1 MQANLKA
8 KNNTLYMKYNTLTIK
23 KLSLVLM
30 ATSFIFVGCGGGDD
44 IETTETSDTEKTDSA
59 KTTLLTVNGE
69 IFSIP
74 SPIQTAILVKQV
86 GANYDKALLND
97 PKNYSNYSTKFQK
110 ALNLGV
116 YGADLGYVTMYE
128 QTQDAIGY
136 LASVRK
142 LADELGVS
150 GAFDLSLV
158 DRFEKNMGN
167 RDTILSLVSEA
178 YRASDSYLKNN
189 ERDDLGALVLAG
201 GWVESIYFATN
212 VAKVSKN
219 EEVIKRIGEQKKTIE
234 NLIKMLSPYYNNS
247 EFTSFIDSL
256 IDLAG
261 DFDNIKFIYIYE
273 KPTTDVE
280 NKVTTINSRTEVS
293 ITEDQLKTI
302 SEKIAKIRKS
312 IVG

>member
-1 MQANLKA
+1 
-8 KNNTLYMKYNTLTIK
+8 MKYNSLTIK
-23 KLSLVLM
+23 KLFLSLI
-30 ATSFIFVGCGGGDD
+30 ASSFLLVGCSGDD
-44 IETTETSDTEKTDSA
+44 EIETTEDNETEKVDSA

-74 SPIQTAILVKQV
+74 SPIQTAILIKQV
-86 GANYDKALLND
+86 GASYDNKILND
-97 PKNYSNYSTKFQK
+97 PKKYNNYSTKFQK

-150 GAFDLSLV
+150 GAFDFSLV

-167 RDTILSLVSEA
+167 KDTILALVSDA

-201 GWVESIYFATN
+201 GWVESMHFATN
-212 VAKVSKN
+212 VANTTKN
-219 EEVIKRIGEQKKTIE
+219 EEMIKRIGEQKKTVE
-234 NLIKMLSPYYNNS
+234 NLIKLLSPYYNNA
-247 EFTSFIDSL
+247 EFTPFIDSL
-256 IDLAG
+256 IDLASV
-261 DFDNIKFIYIYE
+261 FDNIKFIYIYE

-280 NKVTTINSRTEVS
+280 NKITTINSKSEVS
-293 ITEDQLKTI
+293 ISEEQLKTI
-302 SEKIAKIRKS
+302 SEKIAKIRNS

>member
-1 MQANLKA
+1 
-8 KNNTLYMKYNTLTIK
+8 MKYNTLTIK

-44 IETTETSDTEKTDSA
+44 IETTETNDTEKADSA

-74 SPIQTAILVKQV
+74 SPIQTAILIKQV
-86 GANYDKALLND
+86 GANYDKAILND

-167 RDTILSLVSEA
+167 RDTILALVSDA

-201 GWVESIYFATN
+201 GWAESIYFATN
-212 VAKVSKN
+212 VAKVSKS
-219 EEVIKRIGEQKKTIE
+219 EEVIKRIGEQKKTVE
-234 NLIKMLSPYYNNS
+234 NLIKMLSPYYNNA
-247 EFTSFIDSL
+247 EFTAFIDSL

-302 SEKIAKIRKS
+302 SDKIAKIRKS

>member
-1 MQANLKA
+1 
-8 KNNTLYMKYNTLTIK
+8 
-23 KLSLVLM
+23 M

-44 IETTETSDTEKTDSA
+44 VETTETNDTEKADSA

-74 SPIQTAILVKQV
+74 SPIQTAILIKQV
-86 GANYDKALLND
+86 GANYDKAILND

-167 RDTILSLVSEA
+167 RDTILALVSDA

-219 EEVIKRIGEQKKTIE
+219 EEVIKRIGEQKKTVE
-234 NLIKMLSPYYNNS
+234 NLIKMLSPYYNNA
-247 EFTSFIDSL
+247 EFTAFIDSL

-302 SEKIAKIRKS
+302 SDKIAKIRKS

>member
-1 MQANLKA
+1 
-8 KNNTLYMKYNTLTIK
+8 MKYTTLSIK
-23 KLSLVLM
+23 KLTLALISSSL
-30 ATSFIFVGCGGGDD
+30 FIVGCGG
-44 IETTETSDTEKTDSA
+44 EEETETADEQEVEITDSA

-74 SPIQTAILVKQV
+74 SPIQTAILIKQV
-86 GANYDKALLND
+86 GASYDKSVLND

-167 RDTILSLVSEA
+167 KDSLLALVSDA
-178 YRASDSYLKNN
+178 YRASDNYLKNN

-201 GWVESIYFATN
+201 GWVESIYFATH
-212 VAKVSKN
+212 VAKATKN
-219 EEVIKRIGEQKKTIE
+219 EEVIRRIGEQKKTIE
-234 NLIKMLSPYYNNS
+234 NLIKMLSPYYNNA
-247 EFTSFIDSL
+247 EFTPFIDSL

-261 DFDNIKFIYIYE
+261 VFDTVKFIYIYE
-273 KPTTDVE
+273 KPTTDVD
-280 NKVTTINSRTEVS
+280 NKITTINSRTEVS
-293 ITEDQLKTI
+293 ITEDQLKNI
-302 SEKIAKIRKS
+302 SEKISKIRKT

>member
-1 MQANLKA
+1 
-8 KNNTLYMKYNTLTIK
+8 MKYNTLTIK
-23 KLSLVLM
+23 KLTLALM

-44 IETTETSDTEKTDSA
+44 IETTYGNDTENTDSS

-74 SPIQTAILVKQV
+74 SPIQTAILIKQV
-86 GANYDKALLND
+86 GANYDKSILNE
-97 PKNYSNYSTKFQK
+97 PKNYSNYSTKFKK

-150 GAFDLSLV
+150 SAFDLSLV

-167 RDTILSLVSEA
+167 RDTILALVSDA

-219 EEVIKRIGEQKKTIE
+219 EEVIKRIGEQKKTVE
-234 NLIKMLSPYYNNS
+234 NLIKMLSPYYNNA
-247 EFTSFIDSL
+247 EFTAFIDSL

-261 DFDNIKFIYIYE
+261 DFENIKFIYIYD

-302 SEKIAKIRKS
+302 SDKIGKIRKS

>member
-1 MQANLKA
+1 
-8 KNNTLYMKYNTLTIK
+8 MKYNTLTIK
-23 KLSLVLM
+23 KLTLALVTTSL
-30 ATSFIFVGCGGGDD
+30 IFAGCGGGDD
-44 IETTETSDTEKTDSA
+44 IETSEGNDTEKADSA

-74 SPIQTAILVKQV
+74 SPIQTAILIKQV
-86 GANYDKALLND
+86 GANYDKSILNE

-167 RDTILSLVSEA
+167 KDTILALVSDA

-201 GWVESIYFATN
+201 GWVESIYFATH
-212 VAKVSKN
+212 VAKSSKN
-219 EEVIKRIGEQKKTIE
+219 EEIIKRIGEQKKTVE

-247 EFTSFIDSL
+247 EFTAFIDSL

-302 SEKIAKIRKS
+302 SEKITKIRKS

>member
-1 MQANLKA
+1 
-8 KNNTLYMKYNTLTIK
+8 MKYNSLTIK
-23 KLSLVLM
+23 KLFLSLI
-30 ATSFIFVGCGGGDD
+30 ASSFLLVGCSGDD
-44 IETTETSDTEKTDSA
+44 EIETTEDNETEKVDST

-74 SPIQTAILVKQV
+74 SPIQTAILIKQV
-86 GANYDKALLND
+86 GASYDNKILND
-97 PKNYSNYSTKFQK
+97 PKKYNNYSTKFQK

-150 GAFDLSLV
+150 GAFDFSLV

-167 RDTILSLVSEA
+167 KDTILALVSDA

-201 GWVESIYFATN
+201 GWVESMHFATN
-212 VAKVSKN
+212 VANTTKN
-219 EEVIKRIGEQKKTIE
+219 EEMIKRIGEQKKTVE
-234 NLIKMLSPYYNNS
+234 NLIKLLSPYYNNA
-247 EFTSFIDSL
+247 EFTPFIDSL
-256 IDLAG
+256 IDLASV
-261 DFDNIKFIYIYE
+261 FDNIKFIYIYE

-280 NKVTTINSRTEVS
+280 NKITTINSKSEVS
-293 ITEDQLKTI
+293 ISEEQLKTI
-302 SEKIAKIRKS
+302 SEKIAKIRNS

>member
-1 MQANLKA
+1 
-8 KNNTLYMKYNTLTIK
+8 MKYITLTIK
-23 KLSLVLM
+23 KLTLALM

-44 IETTETSDTEKTDSA
+44 IETTDGNETEKADST

-74 SPIQTAILVKQV
+74 SPIQTAILIKQV
-86 GANYDKALLND
+86 GANYDKSILNE

-110 ALNLGV
+110 ALNLGI

-136 LASVRK
+136 LASIRK

-150 GAFDLSLV
+150 SAFDLSLV

-167 RDTILSLVSEA
+167 RDTILALVSDA

-212 VAKVSKN
+212 VAKITKN
-219 EEVIKRIGEQKKTIE
+219 EEVIKRIGEQKKTVE

-247 EFTSFIDSL
+247 EFTAFIDSL

-280 NKVTTINSRTEVS
+280 NKVTTINSRIEVS
-293 ITEDQLKTI
+293 ITEEQLNTI
-302 SEKIAKIRKS
+302 SDKIAKIRKS

>member
-1 MQANLKA
+1 
-8 KNNTLYMKYNTLTIK
+8 MKYNTHTIK

-30 ATSFIFVGCGGGDD
+30 ATSLIFVGCGGNDE
-44 IETTETSDTEKTDSA
+44 IETSETNDTEKLDST

-74 SPIQTAILVKQV
+74 SPIQTAILIKQV
-86 GANYDKALLND
+86 GANYDKTLLND

-110 ALNLGV
+110 ALNLGI

-167 RDTILSLVSEA
+167 KDTILALVSDA

-212 VAKVSKN
+212 VAKETKN

-234 NLIKMLSPYYNNS
+234 NLIKMLSPYYNNT

-280 NKVTTINSRTEVS
+280 NKITTINSRTEVS
-293 ITEDQLKTI
+293 ITEEQLKTI
-302 SEKIAKIRKS
+302 SDKITKIRKS

>member
-1 MQANLKA
+1 
-8 KNNTLYMKYNTLTIK
+8 MKYNTLTIK
-23 KLSLVLM
+23 KLTLALM
-30 ATSFIFVGCGGGDD
+30 TTSFIFVGCGGGDD
-44 IETTETSDTEKTDSA
+44 IETTDVNDTEKADSA

-74 SPIQTAILVKQV
+74 SPIQTAILIKQV
-86 GANYDKALLND
+86 GANYDKTILNE

-167 RDTILSLVSEA
+167 RDTILALVSDA

-219 EEVIKRIGEQKKTIE
+219 EEVIKRIGEQKKTVE
-234 NLIKMLSPYYNNS
+234 NLIKMLSPYYNNA
-247 EFTSFIDSL
+247 EFTAFIDSL

-293 ITEDQLKTI
+293 ITEEQLKTI
-302 SEKIAKIRKS
+302 SDKIAKIRKS

>member
-1 MQANLKA
+1 L
-8 KNNTLYMKYNTLTIK
+8 
-23 KLSLVLM
+23 
-30 ATSFIFVGCGGGDD
+30 VGCSGDD
-44 IETTETSDTEKTDSA
+44 EIETTEDNETEKVDSA

-74 SPIQTAILVKQV
+74 SPIQTAILIKQV
-86 GANYDKALLND
+86 GASYDNKILND
-97 PKNYSNYSTKFQK
+97 PKKYNNYSTKFQK

-150 GAFDLSLV
+150 GAFDFSLV

-167 RDTILSLVSEA
+167 KDTILALVSDA

-201 GWVESIYFATN
+201 GWVESMHFATN
-212 VAKVSKN
+212 VANTTKN
-219 EEVIKRIGEQKKTIE
+219 EEMIKRIGEQKKTVE
-234 NLIKMLSPYYNNS
+234 NLIKLLSPYYNNA
-247 EFTSFIDSL
+247 EFTPFIDSL
-256 IDLAG
+256 IDLASV
-261 DFDNIKFIYIYE
+261 FDNIKFIYIYE

-280 NKVTTINSRTEVS
+280 NKITTINSKSEVS
-293 ITEDQLKTI
+293 ISEEQLKTI
-302 SEKIAKIRKS
+302 SEKIAKIRNS

>member
-1 MQANLKA
+1 
-8 KNNTLYMKYNTLTIK
+8 MKYNTLTIK
-23 KLSLVLM
+23 KLALAFIVS
-30 ATSFIFVGCGGGDD
+30 SFIITGCGSGDD
-44 IETTETSDTEKTDSA
+44 IEVSEGNDTEKADST
-59 KTTLLTVNGE
+59 KSTLLTVNGE

-74 SPIQTAILVKQV
+74 SPIQTAILIKQV
-86 GANYDKALLND
+86 GASYDKGILNE

-167 RDTILSLVSEA
+167 RDTILALVSDA

-219 EEVIKRIGEQKKTIE
+219 EEVIKRIGEQKKTVE
-234 NLIKMLSPYYNNS
+234 NLIKMLSPYYNNA
-247 EFTSFIDSL
+247 EFTAFIDSL

-302 SEKIAKIRKS
+302 SDKISKIRKS

>member
-1 MQANLKA
+1 
-8 KNNTLYMKYNTLTIK
+8 MKYNKFTIK
-23 KLSLVLM
+23 KITLSLITASL
-30 ATSFIFVGCGGGDD
+30 FIVGCGGGDD
-44 IETTETSDTEKTDSA
+44 TETNEVNEAEKIDSS

-74 SPIQTAILVKQV
+74 SPIQTAILIKQV
-86 GANYDKALLND
+86 GANYDKSILND
-97 PKNYSNYSTKFQK
+97 PKNYSTYSTKFQK
-110 ALNLGV
+110 ALNLGI

-150 GAFDLSLV
+150 NAFDLSLV

-167 RDTILSLVSEA
+167 KDTILALVSDA
-178 YRASDSYLKNN
+178 YRASDNYFKNN

-212 VAKVSKN
+212 VAKISKN

-247 EFTSFIDSL
+247 EFTPFIDSL

-280 NKVTTINSRTEVS
+280 NKITTINSRTEVS
-293 ITEDQLKTI
+293 ITEEQLKTI
-302 SEKIAKIRKS
+302 SDKISKIRKS

>member
-1 MQANLKA
+1 
-8 KNNTLYMKYNTLTIK
+8 MKYNTLTIK
-23 KLSLVLM
+23 KLSILLI
-30 ATSFIFVGCGGGDD
+30 ATSILFVGCGGGED
-44 IETTETSDTEKTDSA
+44 IETTEANDTEKLDSTKA
-59 KTTLLTVNGE
+59 TLLTVNGE

-74 SPIQTAILVKQV
+74 SPIQTAILIKQV
-86 GANYDKALLND
+86 GANYDKTLLND

-167 RDTILSLVSEA
+167 KDTILALVSDA
-178 YRASDSYLKNN
+178 YRASDNYLKNN

-219 EEVIKRIGEQKKTIE
+219 EDVIKRIGEQKKTIE
-234 NLIKMLSPYYNNS
+234 NLIKMLSPYYNNAD
-247 EFTSFIDSL
+247 FTAFIDSL

-280 NKVTTINSRTEVS
+280 NKITTINSRTEVS

-302 SEKIAKIRKS
+302 SDKIAKIRKS

>member
-1 MQANLKA
+1 
-8 KNNTLYMKYNTLTIK
+8 MKYNTLTIK
-23 KLSLVLM
+23 KLSLALM
-30 ATSFIFVGCGGGDD
+30 TTSFLFVGCGGGDD
-44 IETTETSDTEKTDSA
+44 IETTDGNDTEKADSA

-74 SPIQTAILVKQV
+74 SPIQTAILIKQV
-86 GANYDKALLND
+86 GANYDKTILNE

-167 RDTILSLVSEA
+167 RDTILALVSDA

-219 EEVIKRIGEQKKTIE
+219 EEVIKRIGEQKKTVE
-234 NLIKMLSPYYNNS
+234 NLIKMLSPYYNNA
-247 EFTSFIDSL
+247 EFTAFIDSL

-293 ITEDQLKTI
+293 ITEEQLKTI
-302 SEKIAKIRKS
+302 SDKIAKIRKS

>member
-1 MQANLKA
+1 
-8 KNNTLYMKYNTLTIK
+8 MKYNTLTIK
-23 KLSLVLM
+23 KLSLALM
-30 ATSFIFVGCGGGDD
+30 TTSFLLLGCGGDDD
-44 IETTETSDTEKTDSA
+44 IETTDGNGTEKADSA

-74 SPIQTAILVKQV
+74 SPIQTAILIKQV
-86 GANYDKALLND
+86 GANYDKTILNE

-150 GAFDLSLV
+150 GAFDLSIV

-167 RDTILSLVSEA
+167 KDTILALVSDA

-201 GWVESIYFATN
+201 GWVESIYFATH

-219 EEVIKRIGEQKKTIE
+219 EEVIKRIGEQKKTVE
-234 NLIKMLSPYYNNS
+234 NLIKMLSPYYNNA
-247 EFTSFIDSL
+247 EFTPFIDSL

-293 ITEDQLKTI
+293 ITEEQLKTI
-302 SEKIAKIRKS
+302 SDKIAKIRKS

>member
-1 MQANLKA
+1 
-8 KNNTLYMKYNTLTIK
+8 
-23 KLSLVLM
+23 M

-44 IETTETSDTEKTDSA
+44 IETTETNDTEKADSA

-74 SPIQTAILVKQV
+74 SPIQTAILIKQV
-86 GANYDKALLND
+86 GANYDKAILND

-167 RDTILSLVSEA
+167 RDTILALVSDA

-201 GWVESIYFATN
+201 GWAESIYFATN
-212 VAKVSKN
+212 VAKVSKS
-219 EEVIKRIGEQKKTIE
+219 EEVIKRIGEQKKTVE
-234 NLIKMLSPYYNNS
+234 NLIKMLSPYYNNA
-247 EFTSFIDSL
+247 EFTAFIDSL

-302 SEKIAKIRKS
+302 SDKIAKIRKS